1 MADEKRL
8 NEILDLIEQ
17 ARSEGDSATEQKA
30 IAAYKKESTAV
41 TPQQENKQTFAE
53 AMSPSKLWQLWTQQ
67 KRDEAQNTVQN
78 VAPVGLAFTEGLT
91 DAFAGPVQKGLQIA
105 DWAAPGVTGAAPT
118 LNNLVTGK
126 SGGWAQG
133 FTDFYN
139 KARQDVFGNASAEQ
153 PGAAMVGGLLAPT
166 PGGKL
171 NVGKKLLPNLA
182 KAGGMGA
189 VGSLFDYNPKG
200 GTIGDTLT
208 NAGIGGGIGTA
219 IGAVTGVPTLAR
231 NTFGGIARKSV
242 AEPSVATQRT
252 IEEMNKNS
260 QMGGMFDSL
269 TIGQQTGSNAWL
281 KLERITAGKEAANFY
296 NKQLDTF
303 RERSEKVL
311 GNVEGDPNA
320 LGMGFSKLYE
330 ATHNT
335 MQGKA
340 SAIYGEGLA
349 RAKALAEKDGARY
362 NVPLTEVRGVLQKM
376 EDSIGPG
383 WMDDLPND
391 AKKAADKLRAVAR
404 AVGTADAT
412 RSAAELAD
420 QKYQNYVNARNAYA
434 NYGKG
439 TVVPGPGVPS
449 AADAKLAVD
458 DAWGELMT
466 SRSNLKSL
474 TDARAKE
481 GLPPGGFTTK
491 DLIELHGAVKT
502 LETSVHQ
509 GSKDPAALARF
520 RIAKEMLG
528 AIDAD
533 LKNVNPN
540 NPAWTKFGE
549 TRDIYKAAKDSMGYL
564 EASALGKAFGQ
575 GFSPNDPGLMMD
587 TLLRQ
592 GTKQQE
598 VTVGLLQKSDPELLT
613 KMKEWKLADAQAKMH
628 DMRGAANLSDI
639 DPNALINELTNNNKV
654 IGNKFWTPKELQDIK
669 SVVSAAKVV
678 MNYGTEKSAVGAPAI
693 EVQRV
698 GAAAVTGAGAFV
710 FQQAYNIV
718 GRAKLEKLLFNPE
731 AMRQLMILKSYHG
744 QRTAKAAAAAGKLV
758 SILDRGEEQGNV
770 QPE

>member
-67 KRDEAQNTVQN
+67 KRDEAQAA
-78 VAPVGLAFTEGLT
+78 APVGLAATEGFT
-91 DAFAGPVQKGLQIA
+91 DAFAGSVQKGLQIA

-118 LNNLVTGK
+118 LNNLVAGK

-182 KAGGMGA
+182 KAGGVGA

-200 GTIGDTLT
+200 GTIEDTLT

-219 IGAVTGVPTLAR
+219 IGAVTGAPTLAR
-231 NTFGGIARKSV
+231 NILGGAARKSM
-242 AEPSVATQRT
+242 AEPSQATARAV
-252 IEEMNKNS
+252 EEMTRNPT
-260 QMGGMFDSL
+260 MGGMVESL
-269 TIGQQTGSNAWL
+269 TTGQLTGSRFWL
-281 KLERITAGKEAANFY
+281 GLERLTAGKEAANFY
-296 NKQLDTF
+296 NNQLDTF
-303 RERSEKVL
+303 RKRTAQVL

-320 LGMGFSKLYE
+320 LGMGFSNLYE
-330 ATHNT
+330 TTRNT

-340 SAIYGEGLA
+340 SATYGEGLA

-362 NVPLTEVRGVLQKM
+362 NVPLTEVRGVLQQM

-391 AKKAADKLRAVAR
+391 ARKAADKLRAVAR

-420 QKYQNYVNARNAYA
+420 RKYQNYVNARNAYA

-502 LETSVHQ
+502 LETAVHQ
-509 GSKDPAALARF
+509 GSKDPAALARY
-520 RIAKEMLG
+520 RIAQEMLG

-540 NPAWTKFGE
+540 NPAWTKFQE
-549 TRDIYKAAKDSMGYL
+549 TRDIYKAAKGSIGYL
-564 EASALGKAFGQ
+564 DASALGKAFGQ

-598 VTVGLLQKSDPELLT
+598 VTVNLLQKSDPKLLAS
-613 KMKEWKLADAQAKMH
+613 MKEWKLSDAQAKMH

-654 IGNKFWTPKELQDIK
+654 IGDKFWTPRELQDIK
-669 SVVSAAKVV
+669 STVAAAKVI
-678 MNYGTEKSAVGAPAI
+678 MNYGTEKSAVGSPAI

-698 GAAAVTGAGAFV
+698 GAAAVTGASAFV
-710 FQQAYNIV
+710 FQQLYNLV
-718 GRAKLEKLLFNPE
+718 GRAKLEKLIFDPE
-731 AMRQLMILKSYHG
+731 AMRQLQILKSYHG
-744 QRTAKAAAAAGKLV
+744 QRTAKSAAAAGKLV
-758 SILDRGEEQGNV
+758 SILSRGEEQANV